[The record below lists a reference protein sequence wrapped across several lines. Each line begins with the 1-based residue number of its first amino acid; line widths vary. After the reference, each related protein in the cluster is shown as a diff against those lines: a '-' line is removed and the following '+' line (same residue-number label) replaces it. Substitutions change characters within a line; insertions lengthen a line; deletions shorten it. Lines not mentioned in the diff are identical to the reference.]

1 MNCNNYKWIGG
12 GGGGGVVTCK
22 GVVTHGVDIDVANVE
37 GVTYGTMDASAK
49 TTFIATVDEHQK
61 NVWIFQVFFG
71 AKISNIFELKVAT
84 YSQKL

>member
-1 MNCNNYKWIGG
+1 
-12 GGGGGVVTCK
+12 
-22 GVVTHGVDIDVANVE
+22 
-37 GVTYGTMDASAK
+37 MDASAK